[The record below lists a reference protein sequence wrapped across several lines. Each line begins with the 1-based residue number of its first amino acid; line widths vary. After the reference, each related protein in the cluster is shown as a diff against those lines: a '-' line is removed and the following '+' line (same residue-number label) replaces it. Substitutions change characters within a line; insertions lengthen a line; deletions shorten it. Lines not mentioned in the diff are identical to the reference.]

1 MYIELQNAVK
11 KYKSE
16 NVETLALNGMS
27 LGIEKGEMI
36 AVAGPSGS
44 GKTTLLNIIGGMD
57 RLTKGKYLFQG
68 EDTGTYND
76 RQLNT
81 YRKENVGFIF
91 QSFELMNRYN
101 VYENIEM
108 PLLVRNVK
116 NRKKQI
122 EDYMEK
128 LHIADLAKKYP
139 SQLSDGQKQRAAI
152 ARALVYEPDIILG
165 DEPTG
170 ALDSE
175 TAAGIFGI
183 LKKIQEDG
191 KTIIIVTHD
200 PVIAGKCER
209 TIHIVDGKNTCP
221 DGEMGIRARHRHVPE
236 QYCGDSQSGR

>member
-16 NVETLALNGMS
+16 NVETLALNGIS
-27 LGIEKGEMI
+27 LGIDKGEMI

-57 RLTKGKYLFQG
+57 RLTEGKYLFQG
-68 EDTGTYND
+68 EDTVTYND

-139 SQLSDGQKQRAAI
+139 SQLSGGQKQRAAI
-152 ARALVYEPDIILG
+152 ARALV
-165 DEPTG
+165 
-170 ALDSE
+170 
-175 TAAGIFGI
+175 
-183 LKKIQEDG
+183 
-191 KTIIIVTHD
+191 
-200 PVIAGKCER
+200 
-209 TIHIVDGKNTCP
+209 
-221 DGEMGIRARHRHVPE
+221 
-236 QYCGDSQSGR
+236 

>member
-1 MYIELQNAVK
+1 MFLQINNLEKIYGEKDNRVQVLK
-11 KYKSE
+11 GLS
-16 NVETLALNGMS
+16 T
-27 LGIEKGEMI
+27 GIEKGEI
-36 AVAGPSGS
+36 CVLLGPSGS

-57 RLTKGKYLFQG
+57 RLTEGKYLFQG

-116 NRKKQI
+116 NRRKQI

-139 SQLSDGQKQRAAI
+139 SQLSGGQKQRAAI
-152 ARALVYEPDIILG
+152 ARALVYEPDIILL
-165 DEPTG
+165 DEPTK
-170 ALDSE
+170 
-175 TAAGIFGI
+175 GIDPFFCKKMGEWLEE
-183 LKKIQEDG
+183 LKNMG
-191 KTIIIVTHD
+191 KTIVIVSHD
-200 PVIAGKCER
+200 VEFCALFADKCGLIFDRNIESY
-209 TIHIVDGKNTCP
+209 T
-221 DGEMGIRARHRHVPE
+221 
-236 QYCGDSQSGR
+236 DSHSFLLILKFNSALFHLCESV

>member
-16 NVETLALNGMS
+16 NVETLALNGIS

-57 RLTKGKYLFQG
+57 RLTEGKYLFQG

-76 RQLNT
+76 RQLNR

-139 SQLSDGQKQRAAI
+139 SQLSGGQKQRAAI

-170 ALDSE
+170 
-175 TAAGIFGI
+175 GF
-183 LKKIQEDG
+183 
-191 KTIIIVTHD
+191 
-200 PVIAGKCER
+200 
-209 TIHIVDGKNTCP
+209 
-221 DGEMGIRARHRHVPE
+221 
-236 QYCGDSQSGR
+236 

>member
-16 NVETLALNGMS
+16 NVETLALNGIS
-27 LGIEKGEMI
+27 LGIDKGEMI

-57 RLTKGKYLFQG
+57 RLTEGKYLFQG

-76 RQLNT
+76 KRLNT

-139 SQLSDGQKQRAAI
+139 SQLSGGQKQRAAI
-152 ARALVYEPDIILG
+152 ARALVYEPDIILA

-170 ALDSE
+170 NLDEENEKIVFSY
-175 TAAGIFGI
+175 
-183 LKKIQEDG
+183 LKELATQG
-191 KTIIIVTHD
+191 HTVIVVSHNEAVKNYAD
-200 PVIAGKCER
+200 EVI
-209 TIHIVDGKNTCP
+209 N
-221 DGEMGIRARHRHVPE
+221 M
-236 QYCGDSQSGR
+236 

>member
-16 NVETLALNGMS
+16 NVETLALNGIS

-57 RLTKGKYLFQG
+57 RLTEGKYLFQG

-139 SQLSDGQKQRAAI
+139 SQLSGGQKQRAAI

-170 ALDSE
+170 
-175 TAAGIFGI
+175 GF
-183 LKKIQEDG
+183 
-191 KTIIIVTHD
+191 
-200 PVIAGKCER
+200 
-209 TIHIVDGKNTCP
+209 
-221 DGEMGIRARHRHVPE
+221 
-236 QYCGDSQSGR
+236 

>member
-16 NVETLALNGMS
+16 NVETLALNGIS

-57 RLTKGKYLFQG
+57 RLTEGKYLFQG

-76 RQLNT
+76 KRLNT

-116 NRKKQI
+116 NRRKQI

-139 SQLSDGQKQRAAI
+139 SQISGGQKQRAAI

-175 TAAGIFGI
+175 TAAEIFGI

-200 PVIAGKCER
+200 QDVESIAHHKYR
-209 TIHIVDGKNTCP
+209 LADKNIKK
-221 DGEMGIRARHRHVPE
+221 DLQRL
-236 QYCGDSQSGR
+236 Q